1 MHSLLAAWRVSLH
14 RTRADWP
21 IVAAA
26 WLIVLLA
33 ATLLAAGPIYS
44 SAVSLA
50 GLHRVLDDAEVSD
63 SNIEVTARLVPAEAA
78 PALERVTDEL
88 RRSFGQVGV
97 DVVESARSDTFAL
110 PNQPPDQVRDLTVIG
125 FLDGVAEHASLVAGG
140 WPVTD
145 PGGPVQVAILDQVG
159 EELGLAVGSRLSLV
173 SRLDPA
179 LLLEV
184 TVVGVYRPADPHDPY
199 WWNDR
204 TLLDGLSESTQYR
217 TFGPLLT
224 TRDDLLGHAAGTT
237 VPLTWHAF
245 PRLDRLTID
254 QIRPLESDLL
264 ELPASLAAAAGG
276 GFPTVRT
283 NLGEILA
290 ASERSLLV
298 SRTGILLLMAQLAIL
313 AGYAIVLTA
322 ALIVDHRR
330 VDTALLRSRGA
341 GSLQVGGLA
350 LAEGL
355 LLALPAGLAG
365 PWLAAAAL
373 RILNLSGPLAGIGL
387 QIEPQVTGDAYVAA
401 VAAAVACAL
410 LLVLPALLAARTF
423 AAEQAGRSRHETRTI
438 GQRLGLDVALLAVT
452 VVGVWQ
458 LRLYGAPL
466 TRTVHGVLGLDPL
479 LVAAPAIG
487 LLTGGVVALR
497 LLPLLAQLAE
507 GTVSRGRDLVG
518 SLGARQLARRPLRY
532 TRASLLLML
541 AMSMGVFAVSYAST
555 WINSQRDQAQF
566 QIGADMRVVPA
577 RGPSALPGWAV
588 STAYAAPAGV
598 HESMPVERQR
608 IQVRRG
614 ADAGEL
620 LAIDAEAAPRVVSIR
635 PDLSS
640 ASLPATVQPLL
651 DARPVAPSVPVPGN
665 NPQRLLVTAVASFE
679 TILGGQFDG
688 FGLGFGARETE
699 GPVDPA
705 TLGTPLAVNVFVLD
719 ARGLIHRFAGAPVA
733 LDARSVE
740 IVVPLAAATTQARAS
755 VASAGATL
763 SFPIAVIGVDLVI
776 SLPPGT
782 AATAGTIGLD
792 SVAASDSLDG
802 DDWRLL
808 DPDAAGTWQI
818 GWSRGP
824 GGDISIVPSE
834 LQVGGRMALGSEGEF
849 GALPGVDQHGN
860 GVTVSF
866 LPTQLASLAAA
877 DLAVIVNQ
885 AFVRATSAHLG
896 DRVSLPLEGGP
907 RDARI
912 VGSVQSFPA
921 TDPSRP
927 LAIVDLASLELLRFQ
942 AAHAAHQPGEWWIS
956 AEDSAASAAGT
967 PETAGPFAGAT
978 VLTRVGRTGSLSA
991 DPLALGII
999 GALALGFVVAGLFAV
1014 IGLAASAA
1022 VSARQRRGEFALL
1035 RALGLSGGQLSGWL
1049 WLENASLVLISLLA
1063 GTGLGLLI
1071 GWVVLPY
1078 ITVTQQATTPFP
1090 PVIVETPWATIL
1102 TLEAVTAGAL
1112 ALTVVALA
1120 TVLRRAGV
1128 GSVLRMGGD

>member
-50 GLHRVLDDAEVSD
+50 GLHRVLDDAD
-63 SNIEVTARLVPAEAA
+63 AADANIEVTARLAPAEAGDA
-78 PALERVTDEL
+78 LDDVRAALER
-88 RRSFGQVGV
+88 SFSEIGV
-97 DVVESARSDTFAL
+97 DVVASGRSDSFAL
-110 PNQPPDQVRDLTVIG
+110 PGQEADQVRDLAILG
-125 FLDGVAEHASLVAGG
+125 FLEGVEEHATLTAGA
-140 WPVTD
+140 WPVAARD
-145 PGGPVQVAILDQVG
+145 GPVQVSVLDLTA
-159 EELGLAVGSRLSLV
+159 ESLGLAIGDRMLLV
-173 SRLDPA
+173 SRLDAEQSIEVQVVGIYTPNDPGDPFWWSDPT
-179 LLLEV
+179 LLE
-184 TVVGVYRPADPHDPY
+184 GS
-199 WWNDR
+199 
-204 TLLDGLSESTQYR
+204 SESAQYR
-217 TFGPLLT
+217 TYGPLLT
-224 TRDDLLGHAAGTT
+224 TRDDLLVRVAGRT

-245 PRLDRLTID
+245 PHFERLAID
-254 QIRPLESDLL
+254 QLGRLQADLVG
-264 ELPASLAAAAGG
+264 LPASLEATVVD

-283 NLGEILA
+283 KLGETLA

-355 LLALPAGLAG
+355 LLAVPAGLAG

-373 RILNLSGPLAGIGL
+373 RLLNLSGPLAGIGL
-387 QIEPQVTGDAYVAA
+387 EIEPEVTPDSYVAA
-401 VAAAVACAL
+401 IAAAVACAL
-410 LLVLPALLAARTF
+410 LLVLPALVAARSF
-423 AAEQAGRSRHETRTI
+423 AAEQSGRSRHETRTL
-438 GQRLGLDVALLAVT
+438 GQRLGLDIALVSIT

-507 GTVSRGRDLVG
+507 GIVARGKDLVG

-566 QIGADMRVVPA
+566 QIGADLRLAPA
-577 RGPSALPGWAV
+577 RGPSALPGWAL
-588 STAYAAPAGV
+588 STAYASVDGV

-608 IQVRRG
+608 LQLRAG
-614 ADAGEL
+614 TNSGEL
-620 LAIDAEAAPRVVSIR
+620 LALDPDAVPAVVSIR
-635 PDLSS
+635 PDLTS
-640 ASLPATVQPLL
+640 ASLPSLVQPLI
-651 DARPVAPSVPVPGN
+651 DSRPLAPSVPVPGS
-665 NPQRLLVTAVASFE
+665 PQRLLVTATVSLGEIGSFVFDE
-679 TILGGQFDG
+679 TGVGIF
-688 FGLGFGARETE
+688 E
-699 GPVDPA
+699 PVDPA
-705 TLGTPLAVNVFVLD
+705 LMPRTPIALTAFVRD
-719 ARGLIHRFAGAPVA
+719 ARGLIHRFQGEPVA
-733 LDARSVE
+733 ISADPVQ
-740 IVVPLAAATTQARAS
+740 IVVPLAPPAAQARELLAEI
-755 VASAGATL
+755 GATL
-763 SFPIAVIGVDLVI
+763 SYPIELVGLDLVI
-776 SLPPGT
+776 SLPERSG
-782 AATAGTIGLD
+782 ASMGTIGVD
-792 SVAASDSLDG
+792 AAAASDDADG
-802 DDWRLL
+802 ESWEPVDL
-808 DPDAAGTWQI
+808 DAAGPWRL
-818 GWSRGP
+818 GWSQGP
-824 GGDISIVPSE
+824 GGDIAIVPGDLLSARSMR
-834 LQVGGRMALGSEGEF
+834 LADGGEF
-849 GALPGVDQHGN
+849 GFLPGVDQNGN
-860 GVTVSF
+860 GITVSF
-866 LPTQLASLAAA
+866 FPERLLSLAAS
-877 DLAVIVNQ
+877 DLAIVVNQ
-885 AFVRATSAHLG
+885 AFLSVTAAHLG
-896 DRVSLPLEGGP
+896 DRVSLPLEGGN

-912 VGSVQSFPA
+912 VGAVRSFPA
-921 TDPSRP
+921 TEPSLP
-927 LAIVDLASLELLRFQ
+927 LAIVDLASLDLLRFQ
-942 AAHAAHQPGEWWIS
+942 SAHATRQPTEWWIR
-956 AEDSAASAAGT
+956 ADDTAAAAAVSRA
-967 PETAGPFAGAT
+967 PPGPFARAT
-978 VLTRVGRTGSLSA
+978 VLSRLDRTASLSA

-1049 WLENASLVLISLLA
+1049 WLENASLVLVSLLA

-1090 PVIVETPWATIL
+1090 PVIVETPWSTIL
-1102 TLEAVTAGAL
+1102 VLEAVTAGAL
-1112 ALTVVALA
+1112 ALTVIGLA
-1120 TVLRRAGV
+1120 AVLRRAGV

>member
-50 GLHRVLDDAEVSD
+50 GLHRVLDDAD
-63 SNIEVTARLVPAEAA
+63 AADANIEITARIEPAEADA
-78 PALERVTDEL
+78 AIDDVRGALER
-88 RRSFGQVGV
+88 SFTEIGV
-97 DVVESARSDTFAL
+97 DVVASGRSDSFAL
-110 PNQPPDQVRDLTVIG
+110 PDQPAEEVRDLAILG
-125 FLDGVAEHASLVAGG
+125 FLEGVEEHATLTSGAWPAEAGAG
-140 WPVTD
+140 PIQVSVLDVT
-145 PGGPVQVAILDQVG
+145 A
-159 EELGLAVGSRLSLV
+159 ESLGLAIGDQLKLV
-173 SRLDPA
+173 SRLDA
-179 LLLEV
+179 ARSIEV
-184 TVVGVYRPADPHDPY
+184 TVVGIYRPIDPSDPY
-199 WWNDR
+199 WWSDA
-204 TLLDGLSESTQYR
+204 TLLEGRSESSQYQ
-217 TFGPLLT
+217 TYGPLLT
-224 TRDDLLGHAAGTT
+224 TRDELLRRVAGRTI
-237 VPLTWHAF
+237 PLTWHAF
-245 PRLDRLTID
+245 PHFERLTID
-254 QIRPLESDLL
+254 QLGPLQADLVG
-264 ELPASLAAAAGG
+264 LPASLEATVADA
-276 GFPTVRT
+276 FPTVRT
-283 NLGEILA
+283 ELGETLA

-341 GSLQVGGLA
+341 GPLQVGGLA

-355 LLALPAGLAG
+355 LLAVPAGLAG
-365 PWLAAAAL
+365 PWLAAGAL

-387 QIEPQVTGDAYVAA
+387 RIEPQVTGDAYVAA
-401 VAAAVACAL
+401 VAAAIGCAL
-410 LLVLPALLAARTF
+410 LLVLPALLAARSF
-423 AAEQAGRSRHETRTI
+423 AAEQAGRSRHETRTL
-438 GQRLGLDVALLAVT
+438 GQRLGLDVALLAIT

-507 GTVSRGRDLVG
+507 GVVARGKDLVG

-566 QIGADMRVVPA
+566 QIGADLRVVPA
-577 RGPSALPGWAV
+577 RGPSALPGWAL
-588 STAYAAPAGV
+588 STAFATVDGV

-608 IQVRRG
+608 LPLRSG
-614 ADAGEL
+614 TSSGEL
-620 LAIDAEAAPRVVSIR
+620 LALDPEAVPAVVSIR
-635 PDLSS
+635 PDLTN
-640 ASLPATVQPLL
+640 ASLSSVVQPLVE
-651 DARPVAPSVPVPGN
+651 ARPAAPSLPVPGT
-665 NPQRLLVTAVASFE
+665 PRRLVVSATLSLSQIGSFFVSE
-679 TILGGQFDG
+679 TGEEIF
-688 FGLGFGARETE
+688 E
-699 GPVDPA
+699 PVDPSDMPR
-705 TLGTPLAVNVFVLD
+705 TPVALTVFVRD
-719 ARGLIHRFAGAPVA
+719 ARGLIHRFAGEPVA
-733 LDARSVE
+733 LDLEPVQ
-740 IVVPLAAATTQARAS
+740 IVVPLAPAAEQARALADE
-755 VASAGATL
+755 VGATL
-763 SFPIAVIGVDLVI
+763 TYPIELVGFDLVI
-776 SLPPGT
+776 SLPERT
-782 AATAGTIGLD
+782 AAFSGEIGLEAA
-792 SVAASDSLDG
+792 AASDQ
-802 DDWRLL
+802 DDEEDWQPI
-808 DPDAAGTWQI
+808 DVDAAGPWRL
-818 GWSRGP
+818 GWSQGA
-824 GGDISIVPSE
+824 GADIAVVPSE
-834 LQVGGRMALGSEGEF
+834 LVDVRSMQLGGGGEF
-849 GALPGVDQHGN
+849 GALPGVDANGN
-860 GVTVSF
+860 PLTVSF
-866 LPTQLASLAAA
+866 IPQELESLAAS
-877 DLAVIVNQ
+877 DLAIVVNQ
-885 AFVRATSAHLG
+885 AFLGVTAAHLG
-896 DRVSLPLEGGP
+896 DRISLPLEGGD

-912 VGSVQSFPA
+912 VGAVRSFPA
-921 TDPSRP
+921 TEPSLP
-927 LAIVDLASLELLRFQ
+927 LAIVDKASLDLLRFQ
-942 AAHAAHQPGEWWIS
+942 AAHATRQPSEWWLR
-956 AEDSAASAAGT
+956 ADDAAAAAAVSRT
-967 PETAGPFAGAT
+967 PPGPFARAI
-978 VLTRVGRTGSLSA
+978 VLTRVDRTASLSA

-1049 WLENASLVLISLLA
+1049 WLENASLVLVSLLA

-1090 PVIVETPWATIL
+1090 PVIVETPWSTIL
-1102 TLEAVTAGAL
+1102 VLEAVTAGAL
-1112 ALTVVALA
+1112 ALTVIFLA
-1120 TVLRRAGV
+1120 GVLRRAGV

>member
-1 MHSLLAAWRVSLH
+1 VSLH

-50 GLHRVLDDAEVSD
+50 GLHRVLNDAEVSD

-78 PALERVTDEL
+78 PALERVTEDL

-97 DVVESARSDTFAL
+97 DVVEAARSDTYAL
-110 PNQPPDQVRDLTVIG
+110 PNQAPDQVRDLTVIG
-125 FLDGVAEHASLVAGG
+125 FLDGVEKHASLVSGA

-145 PGGPVQVAILDQVG
+145 PGGPVQVAILDQIG
-159 EELGLAVGSRLSLV
+159 QELGLAVGSRLALV
-173 SRLDPA
+173 SRLDPGLTLDVA
-179 LLLEV
+179 
-184 TVVGVYRPADPHDPY
+184 VVGVYRPTDPHEPY

-224 TRDDLLGHAAGTT
+224 TRDDLLERAAGTT

-245 PRLDRLTID
+245 PQLDRLTID
-254 QIRPLESDLL
+254 QIRPLESDLT
-264 ELPASLAAAAGG
+264 ELPTSLAAAVPG

-283 NLGEILA
+283 DLGEILA

-387 QIEPQVTGDAYVAA
+387 RIEPQVTADAYVAA

-438 GQRLGLDVALLAVT
+438 GQRLGFDVALLAVT

-507 GTVSRGRDLVG
+507 GAVSRGRDLVG

-566 QIGADMRVVPA
+566 QIGADMRVEPA
-577 RGPSALPGWAV
+577 RGPSALPGWAI
-588 STAYAAPAGV
+588 STAYASPDGI

-608 IQVRRG
+608 ITVRRG

-620 LAIDAEAAPRVVSIR
+620 LAIDADVAPKVVSIR

-640 ASLPATVQPLL
+640 ASLSAMVQPLI
-651 DARPVAPSVPVPGN
+651 DARPVAPAVPVPGT
-665 NPQRLLVTAVASFE
+665 PQRLLVTATVSLERVGEYTFDDVLGETFE
-679 TILGGQFDG
+679 
-688 FGLGFGARETE
+688 
-699 GPVDPA
+699 PSDPA

-733 LDARSVE
+733 LAAEPVE
-740 IVVPLAAATTQARAS
+740 IVVPLAAATAQARTS
-755 VASAGATL
+755 VAAADASL
-763 SFPIAVIGVDLVI
+763 SYPIAVIGVDLVI
-776 SLPPGT
+776 SLPRRASSP
-782 AATAGTIGLD
+782 AGTIGLD
-792 SVAASDSLDG
+792 GVAASDSLEG
-802 DDWRLL
+802 DDWRPL
-808 DPDAAGTWQI
+808 DPDAAGTWQL
-818 GWSRGP
+818 GWSQGP
-824 GGDISIVPSE
+824 GTGISIVPSE
-834 LQVGGRMALGSEGEF
+834 LVVGGTMTLGSESEF
-849 GALPGVDQHGN
+849 GALPGVDQNGN

-885 AFVRATSAHLG
+885 AFVSATSAHLG

-912 VGSVQSFPA
+912 VGSVRSFPA
-921 TDPSRP
+921 TEPSRP

-942 AAHAAHQPGEWWIS
+942 AAHAAHQPDEWWIS
-956 AEDSAASAAGT
+956 SDDAAASAAGT
-967 PETAGPFAGAT
+967 PETAGAFAGAT
-978 VLTRVGRTGSLSA
+978 VLTRVDRTASLSA

-1049 WLENASLVLISLLA
+1049 WLENASLVLVSLLA

-1102 TLEAVTAGAL
+1102 TLEAITAGAL
-1112 ALTVVALA
+1112 ALTVVGLA
-1120 TVLRRAGV
+1120 TILRRAGV

>member
-1 MHSLLAAWRVSLH
+1 VSLH

-50 GLHRVLDDAEVSD
+50 GLHRVLDDAKVSD
-63 SNIEVTARLVPAEAA
+63 ANIEVTARLVPADAA
-78 PALERVTDEL
+78 PALEKVTAEL
-88 RRSFGQVGV
+88 RRSLGGVGV
-97 DVVESARSDTFAL
+97 EVVEAGRSDTYAPPTL
-110 PNQPPDQVRDLTVIG
+110 PSDQVRDLITLG
-125 FLDGVAEHASLVAGG
+125 FLDGVEQHASLVSGA
-140 WPVTD
+140 WPAFASN
-145 PGGPVQVAILDQVG
+145 GPIQVAILDQIG
-159 EELGLAVGSRLSLV
+159 EGLGLRVGSHLQLV
-173 SRLDPA
+173 SRLDA
-179 LLLEV
+179 TQVIDLD
-184 TVVGVYRPADPHDPY
+184 VVGVYRPTDPNDPF
-199 WWNDR
+199 WWEDP
-204 TLLDGLSESTQYR
+204 TLLEGVTQSAQYR

-224 TRDDLLGHAAGTT
+224 TRDALVRRVAGRT

-245 PRLDRLTID
+245 PDVDHLTID
-254 QIRPLESDLL
+254 QIGPLQADLTGL
-264 ELPASLAAAAGG
+264 SSSLATVVPN

-283 NLGEILA
+283 GLADILA
-290 ASERSLLV
+290 ASDRSLLV

-373 RILNLSGPLAGIGL
+373 RILNVSGPLAGIGL
-387 QIEPQVTGDAYVAA
+387 RIEPRVTPDAYVAA
-401 VAAAVACAL
+401 IAAAVGCAL
-410 LLVLPALLAARTF
+410 LLVLPALLAARSF
-423 AAEQAGRSRHETRTI
+423 AAEQAGRSRHETRTL
-438 GQRLGLDVALLAVT
+438 GQRLGLDVALLAIT
-452 VVGVWQ
+452 AVGVWQ

-466 TRTVHGVLGLDPL
+466 TRSVHGVLGLDPL

-507 GTVSRGRDLVG
+507 GVMARGRDLVG

-566 QIGADMRVVPA
+566 QVGADMRVTPA
-577 RGPSALPGWAV
+577 RGPSAMPGWAL
-588 STAYAAPAGV
+588 SSAYRSAAGV
-598 HESMPVERQR
+598 RDSMPVERQR
-608 IQVRRG
+608 IVVRRG

-620 LAIDAEAAPRVVSIR
+620 LAVDADVVPNVVSIR
-635 PDLSS
+635 SDLSN
-640 ASLPATVQPLL
+640 ASLSAVVGPLI
-651 DARPVAPSVPVPGN
+651 DARPQAPAIPVPRT
-665 NPQRLLVTAVASFE
+665 PQRLLVTATVSLTEVGRFVFDQAAGGIFE
-679 TILGGQFDG
+679 PI
-688 FGLGFGARETE
+688 
-699 GPVDPA
+699 DPA
-705 TLGTPLAVNVFVLD
+705 TLSGTPVAVNVFVRD
-719 ARGLIHRFAGAPVA
+719 ARGLIHRFPGQPVA
-733 LDARSVE
+733 LAVDPVD
-740 IVVPLAAATTQARAS
+740 IVVPLSPPTPDARDAVAA
-755 VASAGATL
+755 AGATL
-763 SFPIAVIGVDLVI
+763 SYPIEVIGLDLVV
-776 SLPPGT
+776 SLPQGS
-782 AATAGTIGLD
+782 AATLGTIGLD
-792 SVAASDSLDG
+792 AVSASDANEG
-802 DDWRLL
+802 EDWQALNL
-808 DPDAAGTWQI
+808 DAAGAWQI
-818 GWSRGP
+818 GWSQGP
-824 GGDISIVPSE
+824 GATISTLPAE
-834 LQVGGRMALGSEGEF
+834 LVEGRAMSLGSDSQF
-849 GALPGVDQHGN
+849 SQLPGVDVNGN
-860 GVTVSF
+860 GLTVSF
-866 LPTQLASLAAA
+866 LPEQLAGLAAA
-877 DLAVIVNQ
+877 DLATVVNQ
-885 AFVRATSAHLG
+885 AFLSATSAHLG
-896 DRVSLPLEGGP
+896 DRISLALEGGD

-912 VGSVQSFPA
+912 VGAVRSFPA
-921 TDPSRP
+921 TDPGRA
-927 LAIVDLASLELLRFQ
+927 LAIVDLASLDLLRFQ
-942 AAHAAHQPGEWWIS
+942 AAHATRQPTEWWIRS
-956 AEDSAASAAGT
+956 DDAAAAAAAT

-978 VLTRVGRTGSLSA
+978 VLTRIDRTASLSA

-1049 WLENASLVLISLLA
+1049 WLENASLVVVSLVA

-1078 ITVTQQATTPFP
+1078 ITVTQEATTPFP

-1112 ALTVVALA
+1112 ALTVVGLA
-1120 TVLRRAGV
+1120 AVLRRAGV

>member
-50 GLHRVLDDAEVSD
+50 GLHRVLDDADVSD
-63 SNIEVTARLVPAEAA
+63 SNIEVTARLGPADAA
-78 PALERVTDEL
+78 SALERVTDEL
-88 RRSFGQVGV
+88 GRSFGQVGV
-97 DVVESARSDTFAL
+97 EVVEAARSDSFAL
-110 PNQPPDQVRDLTVIG
+110 PNQDPGQVRDLTVLG
-125 FLDGVAEHASLVAGG
+125 FLDGVEEHANLVSGA

-145 PGGPVQVAILDQVG
+145 PGGPVQVAILDQIG
-159 EELGLAVGSRLSLV
+159 EQLSLAVGSRLSLV

-179 LLLEV
+179 LMLDV
-184 TVVGVYRPADPHDPY
+184 AVVGVYQPIDPHDAY
-199 WWNDR
+199 WWNDP

-224 TRDDLLGHAAGTT
+224 TRDELLERAAGRT

-245 PRLDRLTID
+245 PHLDRLTID
-254 QIRPLESDLL
+254 QIGPLESDLV
-264 ELPASLAAAAGG
+264 ELPTSLAAAAAG

-290 ASERSLLV
+290 ASQRSLLV

-387 QIEPQVTGDAYVAA
+387 RIEPQVTADAYVAA

-423 AAEQAGRSRHETRTI
+423 AAEQAGRSRHETRTL
-438 GQRLGLDVALLAVT
+438 GQRLGFDVALLAVT
-452 VVGVWQ
+452 VVGIWQ

-507 GTVSRGRDLVG
+507 GAASRGRDLVG

-566 QIGADMRVVPA
+566 QIGADMRVAPA
-577 RGPSALPGWAV
+577 RGPSAVPGWAIA
-588 STAYAAPAGV
+588 TAYASPDGI

-608 IQVRRG
+608 ITVRRG
-614 ADAGEL
+614 ANAGEL
-620 LAIDAEAAPRVVSIR
+620 LAIDADVAPQVVSIR
-635 PDLSS
+635 SDLSS
-640 ASLPATVQPLL
+640 ASVPAMVQPLIG
-651 DARPVAPSVPVPGN
+651 ARPVAPTVPVPGR
-665 NPQRLLVTAVASFE
+665 PQRLLVTATVSLEVWGVTFDE
-679 TILGGQFDG
+679 VLGDT
-688 FGLGFGARETE
+688 LG
-699 GPVDPA
+699 PIDPA
-705 TLGTPLAVNVFVLD
+705 TVGTPVAVRVFVVD
-719 ARGLIHRFAGAPVA
+719 ARGLIHRFTSEPVA
-733 LDARSVE
+733 LAAEPVE
-740 IVVPLAAATTQARAS
+740 ILVPLSASTAQARAS
-755 VASAGATL
+755 VAAAGASL
-763 SFPIAVIGVDLVI
+763 SYPIAVIGVDLVI
-776 SLPPGT
+776 SLPRHMSAPV
-782 AATAGTIGLD
+782 GTIGLD
-792 SVAASDSLDG
+792 GVAASDSLEG
-802 DDWRLL
+802 DDWRPL

-818 GWSRGP
+818 GWSQGP
-824 GGDISIVPSE
+824 GAGISIVPSD
-834 LQVGGRMALGSEGEF
+834 LVVGDTMTLGSEGEF
-849 GALPGVDQHGN
+849 GALPGVDQNGN
-860 GVTVSF
+860 GATVSF

-885 AFVRATSAHLG
+885 AFVSATSAHLG

-912 VGSVQSFPA
+912 VGSVRSFPA

-927 LAIVDLASLELLRFQ
+927 LAVVDLASLELLRFQ
-942 AAHAAHQPGEWWIS
+942 AAHATRQPTEWWIRS
-956 AEDSAASAAGT
+956 ADAAASAAGN

-978 VLTRVGRTGSLSA
+978 VLTRVDRTASLSA

-1049 WLENASLVLISLLA
+1049 WLENASLVVVSLLA

-1090 PVIVETPWATIL
+1090 PVIVETPWTTIV

-1112 ALTVVALA
+1112 ALTVVGLA

>member
-50 GLHRVLDDAEVSD
+50 GLHRVLDDANAAD
-63 SNIEVTARLVPAEAA
+63 ANIEVTARIAPTEANA
-78 PALERVTDEL
+78 ALDDVATAL
-88 RRSFGQVGV
+88 QRSLSEVGV
-97 DVVESARSDTFAL
+97 DVVASGRSDSFAL
-110 PNQPPDQVRDLTVIG
+110 PDQATDQIRDLTTLG
-125 FLDGVAEHASLVAGG
+125 FLEGVDAHATLTAGA
-140 WPVTD
+140 WPVTVEK
-145 PGGPVQVAILDQVG
+145 GPIQVSVLDLIAESLGLQVG
-159 EELGLAVGSRLSLV
+159 HRLSLV
-173 SRLDPA
+173 SRLDASQTIEVDVVGIYRPVDPNDPFWWSD
-179 LLLEV
+179 LTLLEGV
-184 TVVGVYRPADPHDPY
+184 T
-199 WWNDR
+199 
-204 TLLDGLSESTQYR
+204 ESAQYR
-217 TFGPLLT
+217 TFGPMLT
-224 TRDDLLGHAAGTT
+224 TRDDLLGRVAGRT

-245 PRLDRLTID
+245 PHFERLTID
-254 QIRPLESDLL
+254 QIGPLEA
-264 ELPASLAAAAGG
+264 ELGTLPGTLKAAINE

-283 NLGEILA
+283 DLGEILA

-387 QIEPQVTGDAYVAA
+387 RIEPEVTADAYVAA
-401 VAAAVACAL
+401 VVAAVGCAL
-410 LLVLPALLAARTF
+410 LLVLPALLAARSF
-423 AAEQAGRSRHETRTI
+423 AAEQAGRSRHETRTL
-438 GQRLGLDVALLAVT
+438 GQRLGLDVALLAIT

-497 LLPLLAQLAE
+497 LLPLLAELAE
-507 GTVSRGRDLVG
+507 GIVARGKDLVG

-566 QIGADMRVVPA
+566 QIGADLRLVPA
-577 RGPSALPGWAV
+577 RGPSALPGWTLSSALASV
-588 STAYAAPAGV
+588 DGV

-608 IQVRRG
+608 LQLRSG
-614 ADAGEL
+614 TNAGEL
-620 LAIDAEAAPRVVSIR
+620 LALDADAVPAVVSIR
-635 PDLSS
+635 PDLTTG
-640 ASLPATVQPLL
+640 SLPSVVQPLI
-651 DARPVAPSVPVPGN
+651 DARPPAPALPIPGS
-665 NPQRLLVTAVASFE
+665 PRRLLVTATVSLGEVGSFLVDSE
-679 TILGGQFDG
+679 TGEATF
-688 FGLGFGARETE
+688 E
-699 GPVDPA
+699 PVDPA
-705 TLGTPLAVNVFVLD
+705 TLPRTPVALTAFVRD
-719 ARGLIHRFAGAPVA
+719 ARGLIHQFAGEPVA
-733 LDARSVE
+733 LSAERVQ
-740 IVVPLAAATTQARAS
+740 ILVPLAPPTSQARDT
-755 VASAGATL
+755 VAAVGATL
-763 SFPIAVIGVDLVI
+763 SYPIELVGLDLVI
-776 SLPPGT
+776 SLPEGNG
-782 AATAGTIGLD
+782 ASAGTIGLD
-792 SVAASDSLDG
+792 AASASDEADR
-802 DDWRLL
+802 DDWQPIDLE
-808 DPDAAGTWQI
+808 AAGPWRL
-818 GWSRGP
+818 GWSQGP
-824 GGDISIVPSE
+824 GADIAVVPGEIVTGRSMV
-834 LQVGGRMALGSEGEF
+834 LQDDGGEF
-849 GALPGVDQHGN
+849 GFLPGVDQNGH

-866 LPTQLASLAAA
+866 IPEQLASLAAS
-877 DLAVIVNQ
+877 DLAIVVNQ
-885 AFVRATSAHLG
+885 AFLGATAAHLG
-896 DRVSLPLEGGP
+896 DRVSLPLEGGS

-912 VGSVQSFPA
+912 VGSVRSFPA

-927 LAIVDLASLELLRFQ
+927 LAIVDLASLDLLRFQ
-942 AAHAAHQPGEWWIS
+942 AAHATRQPTEWWIR
-956 AEDSAASAAGT
+956 ADDTAAAAAVASRT
-967 PETAGPFAGAT
+967 SGPFARAT
-978 VLTRVGRTGSLSA
+978 VISRLDRTASLSA

-1049 WLENASLVLISLLA
+1049 WLENASLVLVSLLA

-1090 PVIVETPWATIL
+1090 PVIVEIPWSTIL
-1102 TLEAVTAGAL
+1102 VLEAVTAGAL
-1112 ALTVVALA
+1112 ALTVIGLA
-1120 TVLRRAGV
+1120 AVLRRAGV

>member
-50 GLHRVLDDAEVSD
+50 GLHRVLDDAKVSD
-63 SNIEVTARLVPAEAA
+63 ANIEVTARLA
-78 PALERVTDEL
+78 PADAASALEKVTAEL
-88 RRSFGQVGV
+88 RRSFGGVGV
-97 DVVESARSDTFAL
+97 EVVEAGRSDTYA
-110 PNQPPDQVRDLTVIG
+110 QPTVPSDQVRDLIALG
-125 FLDGVAEHASLVAGG
+125 FLEGVEQHASLVSGA
-140 WPVTD
+140 WPAF
-145 PGGPVQVAILDQVG
+145 GSNGPIQVAILDQIG
-159 EELGLAVGSRLSLV
+159 EGLGLRVGGQLQLV
-173 SRLDPA
+173 SRLDA
-179 LLLEV
+179 TQV
-184 TVVGVYRPADPHDPY
+184 IDISVVGVYRPTDPNDPF
-199 WWNDR
+199 WWDDP
-204 TLLDGLSESTQYR
+204 TLLEGVTQSAQYR

-224 TRDDLLGHAAGTT
+224 TRDALVRRAAGRT

-245 PRLDRLTID
+245 PEVDRLTID
-254 QIRPLESDLL
+254 QIGPLQSDLTGL
-264 ELPASLAAAAGG
+264 SASLAAVVPN

-283 NLGEILA
+283 GLAAILA
-290 ASERSLLV
+290 DSERSLLV

-387 QIEPQVTGDAYVAA
+387 QIEPRVTADAYVAA
-401 VAAAVACAL
+401 IAAAVGCAL
-410 LLVLPALLAARTF
+410 LLVLPALLAARSF
-423 AAEQAGRSRHETRTI
+423 AAEQAGRSRHETRTL
-438 GQRLGLDVALLAVT
+438 GQRLGLDVALLAIT
-452 VVGVWQ
+452 VVAVWQ

-466 TRTVHGVLGLDPL
+466 TRSVHGVLGLDPL

-507 GTVSRGRDLVG
+507 GVAARGRDLVG

-566 QIGADMRVVPA
+566 QVGADMRVTPA
-577 RGPSALPGWAV
+577 RGPSALPGWGL
-588 STAYAAPAGV
+588 STAYGSAAGIRD
-598 HESMPVERQR
+598 SMPVERQR
-608 IQVRRG
+608 ILVRRG

-620 LAIDAEAAPRVVSIR
+620 LAVDADIVPQVVSIR
-635 PDLSS
+635 SDLSS
-640 ASLPATVQPLL
+640 ASLASVVGPLI
-651 DARPVAPSVPVPGN
+651 DARPQAPAVPVPGT
-665 NPQRLLVTAVASFE
+665 PQRLRVTATVSLTEVGRFVFDPDA
-679 TILGGQFDG
+679 GGFV
-688 FGLGFGARETE
+688 E
-699 GPVDPA
+699 PIDPA
-705 TLGTPLAVNVFVLD
+705 TLGTPVAVNVFVRD
-719 ARGLIHRFAGAPVA
+719 ARGLIHRFPGQPVA
-733 LDARSVE
+733 LALDPVD
-740 IVVPLAAATTQARAS
+740 ILVPLAPSTPDARDAVAAAR
-755 VASAGATL
+755 ATL
-763 SFPIAVIGVDLVI
+763 SYPIEVIGVDLVI
-776 SLPPGT
+776 SLPQGS
-782 AATAGTIGLD
+782 AATLGTIGID
-792 SVAASDSLDG
+792 AVAANDANEGEDWQSLN
-802 DDWRLL
+802 L
-808 DPDAAGTWQI
+808 DAAGAWQI
-818 GWSRGP
+818 GWSQGP
-824 GGDISIVPSE
+824 GATISTVPAE
-834 LQVGGRMALGSEGEF
+834 LVEGRAMSLGSDSQF
-849 GALPGVDQHGN
+849 SQLPGVDVNGN
-860 GVTVSF
+860 GLTVSF
-866 LPTQLASLAAA
+866 LPEQLAGLAAA
-877 DLAVIVNQ
+877 DLATVVNQ
-885 AFVRATSAHLG
+885 AFLSATSAHLG
-896 DRVSLPLEGGP
+896 DRISLALEGGD

-912 VGSVQSFPA
+912 VGAVSSFPA
-921 TDPSRP
+921 TEPGRA
-927 LAIVDLASLELLRFQ
+927 LAVVDLASLDLLRFQ
-942 AAHAAHQPGEWWIS
+942 AAHATRQPTEWWIRS
-956 AEDSAASAAGT
+956 DDAAAAAAVT

-978 VLTRVGRTGSLSA
+978 VLTRIGRTASLSA

-1049 WLENASLVLISLLA
+1049 WLENASLVVVSLVA

-1078 ITVTQQATTPFP
+1078 ITVTQEATTPFP

-1112 ALTVVALA
+1112 ALTVVGLA
-1120 TVLRRAGV
+1120 AVLRRAGV

>member
-1 MHSLLAAWRVSLH
+1 MQSLLAAWRVSLH

-50 GLHRVLDDAEVSD
+50 GLHRVLDDANVAD
-63 SNIEVTARLVPAEAA
+63 ANIEVSARIEPESAA
-78 PALERVTDEL
+78 GTLEVVAADL
-88 RRSFGQVGV
+88 QRSFAAIGV
-97 DVVESARSDTFAL
+97 EVIESARSDSYAL
-110 PNQPPDQVRDLTVIG
+110 PNQDPVRDLTTLG
-125 FLDGVAEHASLVAGG
+125 FLQGVEKHATLATGS
-140 WPVTD
+140 WPLSGSDDTI
-145 PGGPVQVAILDQVG
+145 QLAILDTIAEDLSLQVG
-159 EELGLAVGSRLSLV
+159 DLLPLI
-173 SRLDPA
+173 SRLDA
-179 LLLEV
+179 GQSLNAR
-184 TVVGVYRPADPHDPY
+184 VVGVYRPNDPNDPY
-199 WWNDR
+199 WWADP
-204 TLLDGLSESTQYR
+204 TLLEGVVESAQYR
-217 TFGPLLT
+217 TFGPMLT
-224 TRDDLLGHAAGTT
+224 TRESILGPAAGRT

-245 PRLDRLTID
+245 PQFDSLAID
-254 QIRPLESDLL
+254 QIAPLETDLVGL
-264 ELPASLAAAAGG
+264 ADNLAASVPR
-276 GFPTVRT
+276 GFPVVRT
-283 NLGEILA
+283 NLAEILA

-341 GSLQVGGLA
+341 GPLQIGGLA

-355 LLALPAGLAG
+355 LLALPAGIAG

-373 RILNLSGPLAGIGL
+373 RVLNLSGPLAGIGL
-387 QIEPQVTGDAYVAA
+387 RIEPQVTGDAYVAA
-401 VAAAVACAL
+401 IAAAIACAL
-410 LLVLPALLAARTF
+410 LLVLPALLAARSF
-423 AAEQAGRSRHETRTI
+423 AAEQAGRSRHETRTL
-438 GQRLGLDVALLAVT
+438 GQRLGLDVALLAIT

-497 LLPLLAQLAE
+497 LLPLLAQAAE
-507 GTVSRGRDLVG
+507 AIVVRGRDLVG

-555 WINSQRDQAQF
+555 WTNSQRDQAQF
-566 QIGADMRVVPA
+566 QIGSDLRLAPA
-577 RGPSALPGWAV
+577 RGPSALPAWALSSAFASV
-588 STAYAAPAGV
+588 DGV

-608 IQVRRG
+608 IQVRSG

-620 LAIDAEAAPRVVSIR
+620 LALDADVVPQVVSIR
-635 PDLSS
+635 PDLSRS
-640 ASLPATVQPLL
+640 SLGATVGPLIDERLQVPAVPVDGTPRRLLLGVTVALDRIGQLTFDPTTGAPIGFEEIDPASLPK
-651 DARPVAPSVPVPGN
+651 
-665 NPQRLLVTAVASFE
+665 
-679 TILGGQFDG
+679 
-688 FGLGFGARETE
+688 
-699 GPVDPA
+699 
-705 TLGTPLAVNVFVLD
+705 TPLAANVFVRD
-719 ARGLIHRFAGAPVA
+719 ARGLIHRFTGDPTA
-733 LDARSVE
+733 LSANPLLIE
-740 IVVPLAAATTQARAS
+740 VPLAAGTAQAKEA
-755 VASAGATL
+755 VASTGATL
-763 SFPIAVIGVDLVI
+763 SYPIEVIGLDLVI
-776 SLPPGT
+776 SLP
-782 AATAGTIGLD
+782 AGSEAVAGKIGLD
-792 SVAASDSLDG
+792 GISASDDPTGDTWRSLS
-802 DDWRLL
+802 L
-808 DPDAAGTWQI
+808 DAAGAWRM
-818 GWSRGP
+818 GWSQGP
-824 GGDISIVPSE
+824 GAAIAIVPAEVFDGRE
-834 LQVGGRMALGSEGEF
+834 LTLSSQEEF
-849 GALPGVDQHGN
+849 GSLPGVDQFGR
-860 GVTVSF
+860 GFTVSF
-866 LPTQLASLAAA
+866 IPEGLLALAAS
-877 DLAVIVNQ
+877 DLATVVNQ
-885 AFVRATSAHLG
+885 AFLNETSTHVG
-896 DRVSLPLEGGP
+896 DRVSLDLEGGS

-912 VGSVQSFPA
+912 VGAVGTFPA
-921 TDPSRP
+921 TDPGRP
-927 LAIVDLASLELLRFQ
+927 LAIVDLASLDLLRFQ
-942 AAHAAHQPGEWWIS
+942 AAHATRPPTEWWIR
-956 AEDSAASAAGT
+956 ADDAAAAAAIDSTSS
-967 PETAGPFAGAT
+967 GPFARAT
-978 VLTRVGRTGSLSA
+978 VISRIDRTASLSA

-1049 WLENASLVLISLLA
+1049 WLENASLVVVSLLA

-1102 TLEAVTAGAL
+1102 VLEAVTTGAL
-1112 ALTVVALA
+1112 ALTVIGLA
-1120 TVLRRAGV
+1120 AVLRRAGV